1 VKGYRDDA
9 YGEQIADVYDDWF
22 ADGFGSGSTAGN
34 VAFLDSLLPHRPG
47 AILELAVGTGR
58 LAIPL
63 ARLGHDVTG
72 IDISTGM
79 LDRLRANDAEE
90 LVGIV
95 EGDMV
100 DDLPTGPFDLVYVAF
115 NSLFMLA
122 EPDRQ
127 AACFEAVSRRLD
139 PRGAFVVEAF
149 VPWDPPRGGSHVE
162 VRSLAADRVVLAAD
176 ITDAAAQIVHGQF
189 IELADGQPVRLRPYV
204 LRWSRPAE
212 LDGWA
217 EAAGL
222 ALSERFGDVER
233 APFTDDSPFHVSVY
247 RASSPTSRDLM
258 HQSGRGRVVS

>member
-9 YGEQIADVYDDWF
+9 YGDRIADVYDDWF
-22 ADGFGSGSTAGN
+22 ADGFGGGSTAAN

-72 IDISTGM
+72 IDISTEM
-79 LDRLRANDAEE
+79 LDRLRANDTEK
-90 LVGIV
+90 LVEVV

-122 EPDRQ
+122 EPARQ
-127 AACFEAVSRRLD
+127 AACFEAVARRLD
-139 PRGAFVVEAF
+139 PGGLFVVEAF

-162 VRSLAADRVVLAAD
+162 VRSMTADRVVLAAD
-176 ITDAAAQIVHGQF
+176 ITDADAQVVHGQF
-189 IELADGQPVRLRPYV
+189 VELADGQPVRLRPYV
-204 LRWSRPAE
+204 LRWSRPDE

-217 EAAGL
+217 DASGL
-222 ALSERFGDVER
+222 ALAERFGDVER
-233 APFTDDSPFHVSVY
+233 APFTDESPFHVSVY
-247 RASSPTSRDLM
+247 RASAPTSRDSV
-258 HQSGRGRVVS
+258 HHSGGGRVVS